1 MLGIVWMRTITCQ
14 GSGLARMVSLVGD
27 LRGELT
33 AELAH
38 PRAFVDEL
46 RRLDAD
52 GRESPGQL
60 RGNGGKCLV
69 QVGQLVRTGEN
80 AAGAAHELDLGRAPP
95 GQDQR
100 LREPGQ
106 SRVVRPSE
114 GSEAAAIPHD
124 AFYHPLV
131 HGRATEP
138 QRRSTRPERLR
149 LDPHVAEPVVP
160 PLETHRGAGPG
171 SRPDLKLLVENGAA
185 ASERNPQR
193 VVF

>member
-60 RGNGGKCLV
+60 RGNGGKPPG

-80 AAGAAHELDLGRAPP
+80 AARAPQQLDLRRAPP
-95 GQDQR
+95 AR
-100 LREPGQ
+100 
-106 SRVVRPSE
+106 
-114 GSEAAAIPHD
+114 AA
-124 AFYHPLV
+124 
-131 HGRATEP
+131 
-138 QRRSTRPERLR
+138 
-149 LDPHVAEPVVP
+149 
-160 PLETHRGAGPG
+160 
-171 SRPDLKLLVENGAA
+171 
-185 ASERNPQR
+185 
-193 VVF
+193 